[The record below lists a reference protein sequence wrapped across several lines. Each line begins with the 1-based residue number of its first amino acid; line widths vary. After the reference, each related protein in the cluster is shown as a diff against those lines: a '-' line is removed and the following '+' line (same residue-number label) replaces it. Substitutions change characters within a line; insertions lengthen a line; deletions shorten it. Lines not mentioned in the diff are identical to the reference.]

1 MVPVVQK
8 EFEQFENQGSTKIL
22 ELLKQGFDV
31 VYNKSLECIAC
42 ERSGGLCW
50 LDTDTMEQT
59 CLCKDRTYSY
69 YCGYVLD
76 QGNKRDIRVKL
87 AIVTCR
93 YICCL
98 DRNNINLLHDLL
110 LCFYEIICYG
120 VMVLEMVGGRRNYS
134 AERSHHSEI
143 YFPRWAYQRLVTDE
157 DLNIQC
163 ITTKEEEEIAKKM
176 ILVGLWCIQTD
187 PSQRPPMSKAIE
199 MLEVSYPF
207 WRLDNYNSS
216 TPQYCGYPGF
226 GINCVKNRPH
236 PIINLPGDAFYVK
249 NIDYKNYSL
258 TLVDIDV
265 INVQCPRARH
275 NLTLDKLPLD
285 YSDVDLELTFY
296 FNCTEPLPHAL
307 SAECLKSGENRTY
320 FYVGETEPEDLKWF
334 GICEEKV
341 VATVTERRSF
351 QNDDWIGGFGGAMGG
366 GFVLDWRSASQCG
379 RCEESDGRCGFNN
392 STQSFL
398 CYCQD
403 GTVKFDHCK
412 GNKRDIEVK
421 VAVGVSAAV
430 FTAVVAC
437 VIFFL
442 CHRRQQ
448 KKSHA
453 DSSLISRSI
462 LSYPSS
468 TTDPEKA
475 SHYFGV
481 HVFDY
486 NELEEA
492 TNSFDSNKELGEGG
506 FGTVYLGKL
515 RDGRVVAV
523 KRLYENNYKRVEQF
537 RNEIEILTRLH
548 HRNLVTLYGCT
559 SRHGRELL
567 LVYEYIPNGTVADH
581 LHGEGSKPGSLSWD
595 TRMSIAIETASALT
609 FLHNS
614 DVIHR
619 DVKTNN
625 ILLDNNFC
633 VKVADFGLSRLFPT
647 DVTHVSTAP
656 QGTPGYVDPQYHE
669 CYQLTSKSDVYSFGV
684 VLIELI
690 SSLPAVDICRHRHEI
705 NLSNMAINKIQS
717 NALHELVDSSL
728 GFDSNDKVKL
738 MITAMAELAFQCLQ
752 NDRDMR
758 PSMPEVLEALLGIQ
772 SMDKTAAEIGKPS
785 PGDDAGLLKNHA
797 LSLSP
802 DSVIAKWT
810 SSTRSTTPASS
821 TG

>member
-1 MVPVVQK
+1 MHAQNFPLPLLHSIITFLLFLITSSPSYGQKNEQYTTCNSSYSCGNIRNIGFPFWGGDRPQECGLSQFELECEANQDPVIKIDNHNFRVHAIINDTRTMRIARKDLEEDICPDRFGNTSLNDTLFRYGPDLQAFVLLYGCPFNIPSEWKKFSFSCNNTGDSSVGFYPDESFSSFWGPKYPSCEFKAVVPVMQK
-8 EFEQFENQGSTKIL
+8 EFDLFKNQGSTKIL
-22 ELLKQGFDV
+22 ELLKKGFDV

-50 LDTDTMEQT
+50 LDTDTTEQT

-69 YCGYVLD
+69 YCGYVPN
-76 QGNKRDIRVKL
+76 QVIKN
-87 AIVTCR
+87 
-93 YICCL
+93 
-98 DRNNINLLHDLL
+98 
-110 LCFYEIICYG
+110 F
-120 VMVLEMVGGRRNYS
+120 
-134 AERSHHSEI
+134 
-143 YFPRWAYQRLVTDE
+143 LVT
-157 DLNIQC
+157 
-163 ITTKEEEEIAKKM
+163 
-176 ILVGLWCIQTD
+176 
-187 PSQRPPMSKAIE
+187 
-199 MLEVSYPF
+199 
-207 WRLDNYNSS
+207 
-216 TPQYCGYPGF
+216 
-226 GINCVKNRPH
+226 
-236 PIINLPGDAFYVK
+236 
-249 NIDYKNYSL
+249 
-258 TLVDIDV
+258 
-265 INVQCPRARH
+265 
-275 NLTLDKLPLD
+275 
-285 YSDVDLELTFY
+285 Y
-296 FNCTEPLPHAL
+296 FFL
-307 SAECLKSGENRTY
+307 S
-320 FYVGETEPEDLKWF
+320 
-334 GICEEKV
+334 
-341 VATVTERRSF
+341 
-351 QNDDWIGGFGGAMGG
+351 
-366 GFVLDWRSASQCG
+366 
-379 RCEESDGRCGFNN
+379 
-392 STQSFL
+392 
-398 CYCQD
+398 
-403 GTVKFDHCK
+403 
-412 GNKRDIEVK
+412 
-421 VAVGVSAAV
+421 GVSAAV

-448 KKSHA
+448 KKSHT

-772 SMDKTAAEIGKPS
+772 SMDKTATEIGKPS